1 MYEPRHHPRTESL
14 ELRGLRHHVT
24 RWGPVEAPPI
34 VLLHG
39 WMDAGATFQFL
50 VDAFD
55 ERHAFVA
62 PDFRGFGQSEWE
74 PHGYWFPN
82 YLADLDAL
90 LDVVSPREPAI
101 VVGHSMGGNV
111 ASLYAGV
118 KPERVKKLVNIEGLG
133 LPRTTPEQAP
143 ARYREWLEQ
152 LRGAPSFASYSS
164 FEQLAGFLAGRNP
177 RLPPQHAQF
186 IARAWAR
193 EIAPGRIEIR
203 SDPRHKV
210 INAVLYRREEVE
222 ACWRRIRA
230 PVLLLVA
237 EHSEFRPRLGA
248 DASDEKLHSLIENLS
263 LVTIAGAGH
272 MMHHEKPAEVARAI
286 ADFLAAFPAQAPEK
300 SRAGSAV
307 DVSGR

>member
-1 MYEPRHHPRTESL
+1 MYEPRHRPRTESIV
-14 ELRGLRHHVT
+14 LRGLRHHVT
-24 RWGPVEAPPI
+24 RWGPADVQPI
-34 VLLHG
+34 LLLHG
-39 WMDAGATFQFL
+39 WMDTGATFQFL
-50 VDAFD
+50 VDAF
-55 ERHAFVA
+55 EGRCAFVA

-90 LDVVSPREPAI
+90 LDLVCPREPAI
-101 VVGHSMGGNV
+101 VIGHSMGGNV

-133 LPRTTPEQAP
+133 LPRTTPDQAP
-143 ARYREWLEQ
+143 ARYREWLDQ
-152 LRGAPSFASYSS
+152 LHGAPSFASYTS

-177 RLPPQHAQF
+177 RLPPEHAQF
-186 IARAWAR
+186 IARAWGR
-193 EIAPGRIEIR
+193 EMAPGRVEIR
-203 SDPRHKV
+203 ADPRHKV

-230 PVLLLVA
+230 PVLLLVG
-237 EHSEFRPRLGA
+237 EHSEFRPRLGT
-248 DASDEKLHSLIENLS
+248 DASDEKLHALLANLS

-286 ADFLAAFPAQAPEK
+286 LDFLADFLTNLPD
-300 SRAGSAV
+300 R
-307 DVSGR
+307 